1 MGDAYWRYAEA
12 TRQPNGPGPA
22 LAPVLGKRP
31 HPEYDV
37 SAGHDLPN
45 YYGRDDDRVAPRG
58 VKEGD
63 SLGASYDRYLRGM
76 QVGSYTRGEPARV
89 ISGGLSSRPIDDPR
103 IMGIGASDLAKH
115 QAVGVGRPEHPLP
128 PDASPTLY
136 VEGLPANCT
145 RREVAHIFRPFV
157 GYKEVRLVTKDSRH
171 SGGDP
176 LVLCFV
182 DFVSPAHAAT
192 AMDALQVCYLDFARV
207 HCLALFF
214 SDRTKQT
221 MIIFLPCFDC
231 SIVTH

>member
-1 MGDAYWRYAEA
+1 MSDNAYWRYAEA
-12 TRQPNGPGPA
+12 TRQPNGPAA
-22 LAPVLGKRP
+22 LQPVLGKRP

-37 SAGHDLPN
+37 PAGHDLPN
-45 YYGRDDDRVAPRG
+45 YYGRDDGRGAPR
-58 VKEGD
+58 VMKEAD
-63 SLGASYDRYLRGM
+63 SLGASYDRYLRGVQM
-76 QVGSYTRGEPARV
+76 DSYSRGEPARV
-89 ISGGLSSRPIDDPR
+89 ISGGLSSRPIEDPR

-182 DFVSPAHAAT
+182 DFLSPAHAAT
-192 AMDALQVCYLDFARV
+192 AMDALQGYRFDEHDRDSVNLRLQFARYPGARSGGG
-207 HCLALFF
+207 H
-214 SDRTKQT
+214 RGRR
-221 MIIFLPCFDC
+221 
-231 SIVTH
+231 